1 MSLWWT
7 RGNMLFPPCV
17 SWEGKIGV
25 LSVSFYLTCPPLSL
39 SIPFRFKSTLWNSLS
54 IKKGARKLS
63 HSTGWW
69 IDVLAFF
76 CCCCCCNLQKL
87 LDVFVQWCSSCL
99 LSYFIS
105 PLSYLSLLLSV
116 MQTNTP
122 TLVYGRTIKL
132 MPCNRH
138 AWTRERTPKI
148 GTAASRKDDS
158 HSFMQHTFTQSHTQ
172 HTHSEP
178 TLYWCCEKT
187 LQSLN
192 LGFIPLPS
200 PLSPLLPYLHSPACC
215 LWEQKISSLEMHS
228 RYMLSPHQLW
238 QGRVLVLQWKQLTA
252 TESTMALTRTND
264 ISKPVG
270 LVAHWWQT
278 LTGIVS
284 LTNYKVS
291 DTVHGDY

>member
-25 LSVSFYLTCPPLSL
+25 LSVSFYLTCPPRSLSL
-39 SIPFRFKSTLWNSLS
+39 PFRFKSTLWNSLS
-54 IKKGARKLS
+54 IKKRSQKTVTQHGMMNRR
-63 HSTGWW
+63 TG
-69 IDVLAFF
+69 AFF
-76 CCCCCCNLQKL
+76 FFFFCNLQKL

-138 AWTRERTPKI
+138 AWTCERTPKI

-172 HTHSEP
+172 HTHFEP
-178 TLYWCCEKT
+178 TLYRCCEKT

-200 PLSPLLPYLHSPACC
+200 RLSPLLPYLHSPACC
-215 LWEQKISSLEMHS
+215 LWEQQISSLEMHS
-228 RYMLSPHQLW
+228 CYMLSPH
-238 QGRVLVLQWKQLTA
+238 
-252 TESTMALTRTND
+252 
-264 ISKPVG
+264 
-270 LVAHWWQT
+270 
-278 LTGIVS
+278 
-284 LTNYKVS
+284 
-291 DTVHGDY
+291 

>member
-1 MSLWWT
+1 
-7 RGNMLFPPCV
+7 
-17 SWEGKIGV
+17 
-25 LSVSFYLTCPPLSL
+25 
-39 SIPFRFKSTLWNSLS
+39 
-54 IKKGARKLS
+54 
-63 HSTGWW
+63 
-69 IDVLAFF
+69 
-76 CCCCCCNLQKL
+76 
-87 LDVFVQWCSSCL
+87 
-99 LSYFIS
+99 
-105 PLSYLSLLLSV
+105 
-116 MQTNTP
+116 MQTITP
-122 TLVYGRTIKL
+122 TLVYGRTIKF

-172 HTHSEP
+172 HTHFKP

-200 PLSPLLPYLHSPACC
+200 PLSPLRPYLHSPACY

-252 TESTMALTRTND
+252 TESTKALTRTND

-284 LTNYKVS
+284 LTNYKVP
-291 DTVHGDY
+291 DTVHGDYSKRKLIWSTTRHFFYLFTP

>member
-1 MSLWWT
+1 
-7 RGNMLFPPCV
+7 MLFPPCV

-39 SIPFRFKSTLWNSLS
+39 SLPFRFKSTLWNSLS
-54 IKKGARKLS
+54 IKKRSQKTVTQHGMMNRR
-63 HSTGWW
+63 TG
-69 IDVLAFF
+69 FF
-76 CCCCCCNLQKL
+76 FLLLLQSSKTAWCLCSVVFIMSSFL
-87 LDVFVQWCSSCL
+87 LL
-99 LSYFIS
+99 TSYS

-116 MQTNTP
+116 MQTITP

-158 HSFMQHTFTQSHTQ
+158 HSFMEHTFTQSHTQ
-172 HTHSEP
+172 HTHFEP

-200 PLSPLLPYLHSPACC
+200 PLSPLHPYLHSPACC

-252 TESTMALTRTND
+252 TESTKALTRTND

-284 LTNYKVS
+284 LTNYKVP